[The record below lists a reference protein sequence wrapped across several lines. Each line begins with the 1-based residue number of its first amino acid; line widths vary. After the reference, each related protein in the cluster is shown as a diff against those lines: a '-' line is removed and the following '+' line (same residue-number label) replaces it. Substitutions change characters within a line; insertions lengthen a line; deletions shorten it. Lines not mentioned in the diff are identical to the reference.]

1 MKAPAKKV
9 PAKKEAPEPAEKAEA
24 APPPAPPKETPAQE
38 AARKY
43 KLKVNGSEV
52 ELDEAE
58 LLKKAELGYG
68 AYSKFEEAS
77 KLRKDV
83 QTFVKALR
91 SEDPQVR
98 AQALQA
104 AGFDVQQYVDQ
115 YIEQM
120 RQEAQLTPDQRER
133 KRFETE
139 RQQWQQQKQ
148 QWESQQREAV
158 ITQQTAVVKQQYQ
171 DMFGKALGEAGVP
184 DTGMQMV
191 RMAKT
196 IQTMREAGYPITPE
210 TAAHAAK
217 IVAQEYR
224 SEAEKYVSGLEVP
237 ALLEL
242 LGREKV
248 AAIRKHFVDQA
259 RPQEA
264 APSTQAPTPKVQEP
278 ERKVSTEEL
287 RKKAFERRFG

>member
-1 MKAPAKKV
+1 VKAAKEKAPAKKD
-9 PAKKEAPEPAEKAEA
+9 APKPEKAEVA
-24 APPPAPPKETPAQE
+24 APEAPPNETPAQE

-104 AGFDVQQYVDQ
+104 AGFNVQEYVDQ
-115 YIEQM
+115 HIEQL

-139 RQQWQQQKQ
+139 RQQWEQQKQ
-148 QWESQQREAV
+148 KWEHQQREQV

-171 DMFGKALGEAGVP
+171 EMFGKALAEAGIP
-184 DTGMQMV
+184 DTGMQMARV
-191 RMAKT
+191 AKT
-196 IQTMREAGYPITPE
+196 VQTMREAGYPITPE
-210 TAAHAAK
+210 TVAHAAK
-217 IVAQEYR
+217 IVGQEYR
-224 SEAEKYVSGLEVP
+224 TEAEKYISGLDVP
-237 ALLEL
+237 ALLDV

-248 AAIRKHFVDQA
+248 AAIRKHFVEQA

-264 APSTQAPTPKVQEP
+264 APSTQVPTPKSQEP
-278 ERKVSTEEL
+278 ERRVSTEEL
-287 RKKAFERRFG
+287 KRKALERRFG